1 MESETHM
8 DARIAVIS
16 RTFGSKFQ
24 GLVYAHLR
32 RSLPQGYTI
41 DECLMPEELPEDAQ
55 QQPRLMK
62 LLEGP
67 SKPVALISL
76 CVVPAVASV
85 AAFAEAG
92 IPFILVDGQVP
103 GASTVASDNLKGG
116 YLAGQ
121 HLIQQGRRTLAL
133 IFGGPRARND
143 YNAEQ
148 RMRGFENALR
158 EAGVAL
164 TPANIVDAPDY
175 SRKDGSDAAAKLLRP
190 GHKLDGLFCA
200 AGDACAIGFLGE
212 ARKMGVK
219 IPDQIAVVGYDDSP
233 LAGICDPPLTTVRQ
247 PMELMAQEAVRLAT
261 AERAALLR
269 KPAVRLLEP
278 TLVVRSSA

>member
-1 MESETHM
+1 M

-41 DECLMPEELPEDAQ
+41 EECLMPEALPDDAQ
-55 QQPRLMK
+55 QQPRLLK
-62 LLEGP
+62 LLEG
-67 SKPVALISL
+67 SSRPVALISL

-92 IPFILVDGQVP
+92 IPFILVDGEVP
-103 GASTVASDNLKGG
+103 GSSTVASDNHKGG

-121 HLIQQGRRTLAL
+121 HLIKQGRRTPAL
-133 IFGGPRARND
+133 IWGGPRGRND

-148 RMRGFENALR
+148 RWRGFEKALV

-164 TPANIVDAPDY
+164 APANIVDAPDY
-175 SRKDGSDAAAKLLRP
+175 SRKDGLDAVAKLLRP
-190 GHKLDGLFCA
+190 GHKIDGLFCA

-212 ARKMGVK
+212 ARAKGAK
-219 IPDQIAVVGYDDSP
+219 IPEQIAVVGYDDSP
-233 LAGICDPPLTTVRQ
+233 LAGICEPPLTTIRQ

-261 AERAALLR
+261 AERAAILE
-269 KPAVRLLEP
+269 KPARVLLEP
-278 TLVVRSSA
+278 TLVVRSST